1 MLENETNENDKSNG
15 KTAQR
20 NVSHL
25 LTAHRWEDGHEFIV
39 YLEADAKGVFREVA
53 AVPVQQAES
62 PTLHT
67 AAFAS
72 TAKPAQSRV

>member
-1 MLENETNENDKSNG
+1 MLGNDKSNG

-20 NVSHL
+20 NTCHP
-25 LTAHRWEDGHEFIV
+25 LTAHRWEDGHEFVV
-39 YLEADAKGVFREVA
+39 YLEPDARGIFREVA

-62 PTLHT
+62 PTLHPALFT
-67 AAFAS
+67 S

>member
-1 MLENETNENDKSNG
+1 MMLKNHKSNG

-20 NVSHL
+20 NGTPV

-39 YLEADAKGVFREVA
+39 YLEADAKGIFREVA
-53 AVPVQQAES
+53 AVPVEQAES
-62 PTLHT
+62 RTLHP
-67 AAFAS
+67 AALAS